1 MAIPRSV
8 NKSLT
13 SEQEF
18 AQRSPTPLVNAAL
31 LTVPS
36 TDSPVHATRLE
47 VEQVHLLYTRST
59 AVALI
64 TLVLGAA
71 LLVFLLWSVISHVRL
86 LTWAGFMATVALTR
100 WALVCHYRRS
110 ARGPEELRYWRTLLF
125 VSVAVTGCGWGLAGF
140 FLFPIS
146 SLPHQVLL
154 VTFLGGVSIVSI
166 ANLAAIRSLFF
177 LFFFFL
183 MAPTALRLMLSGET
197 ISMTI
202 SLLCFSFSGCLVLIA
217 NYMHASLVESLRLRF
232 TNLDLVQSLSAA
244 KEQAEHAQLQLAAS
258 HAALRKNEE
267 QFRSLIE
274 HAADVVTIL
283 NADGTIRYMSSSI
296 EPWLGYSSAE
306 LIGRPFTTTLLH
318 PTDQERVSANILSCI
333 QESEGEQTFE
343 SQWRQKGGTWR
354 SVESVIR
361 NLFGDNAVAG
371 ITLSSRDVTDRKE
384 IERLKDELV
393 STVSHE
399 LRTPL
404 TSLRGFTELMLT
416 RDFPVEQQRRFLT
429 IMNDE
434 ATRLTDLINDF
445 LDLQRIESGRQTYF
459 FTHVALPPLLQDA
472 IVPFVN
478 GTEKHT
484 LHLDVSDSLPPVR
497 VDSGRI
503 RQVFTNLLSNAIK
516 FSPDGGTIT
525 VSAQNTGKSVVVR
538 VTDAGIGIPAEALPQ
553 LFDKFFRVDNTE
565 TRKISGTGLGLA
577 LVKQIVEAHGGHV
590 WVESVPGKGSS
601 FSFSLPSGA

>member
-8 NKSLT
+8 NKRLT
-13 SEQEF
+13 SQQEF
-18 AQRSPTPLVNAAL
+18 AQRSPTPTVNAAP

-36 TDSPVHATRLE
+36 TDSAVQANRLE
-47 VEQVHLLYTRST
+47 AEQVHLLYTRST
-59 AVALI
+59 AAALI
-64 TLVLGAA
+64 TLVLGAV
-71 LLVFLLWSVISHVRL
+71 LLVLLLWSVVSHVRL
-86 LTWAGFMATVALTR
+86 LTWACFMATVALTR
-100 WALVCHYRRS
+100 WALVCHYRRR
-110 ARGPEELRYWRTLLF
+110 ARGPEELRYWRTLVF

-140 FLFPIS
+140 FLFPTH
-146 SLPHQVLL
+146 SLPHQVFL
-154 VTFLGGVSIVSI
+154 VTFLGGVSIVST

-183 MAPTALRLMLSGET
+183 MAPTALRLALSGET
-197 ISMTI
+197 IPMTI
-202 SLLCFSFSGCLVLIA
+202 SLLCFSFSGCLVLVA

-232 TNLDLVQSLSAA
+232 ANLDLVQSLSAA
-244 KEQAEHAQLQLAAS
+244 KEQAEQARLQLAAS

-267 QFRSLIE
+267 RFRSLIE

-283 NADGTIRYMSSSI
+283 NADGTIRYISPLI
-296 EPWLGYSSAE
+296 EPWLGYSSEE
-306 LIGRPFTTTLLH
+306 LIGQPFTILLH
-318 PTDQERVSANILSCI
+318 PTDQERVTANILSCV
-333 QESEGEQTFE
+333 QESGGERTFE
-343 SQWRQKGGTWR
+343 SQWHQKGGGWR

-361 NLFGDNAVAG
+361 NLFDDNAVAG
-371 ITLSSRDVTDRKE
+371 ITLSSRDVTERKE

-416 RDFPVEQQRRFLT
+416 RDFPVDQQHRFLT

-445 LDLQRIESGRQTYF
+445 LDLQRIESGRETYF
-459 FTHVALPPLLQDA
+459 FAHVALLPLLQEA
-472 IVPFVN
+472 IAPFVN

-484 LHLDVSDSLPPVR
+484 LHLDVPDSLPPVR

-503 RQVFTNLLSNAIK
+503 RQVLTNLLSNAIK
-516 FSPDGGTIT
+516 FSPDGGTII
-525 VSAQNTGKSVVVR
+525 VSARNTRESVVVR
-538 VTDAGIGIPAEALPQ
+538 VTDDGIGIPAEAIPQ

-577 LVKQIVEAHGGHV
+577 LVKQIIEAHGGQV
-590 WVESVPGKGSS
+590 RVESASGKGST

>member
-1 MAIPRSV
+1 MAIPWSV

-13 SEQEF
+13 SQQEF
-18 AQRSPTPLVNAAL
+18 AQRSPTPTVNAAP

-36 TDSPVHATRLE
+36 TDSAVQANRLE
-47 VEQVHLLYTRST
+47 AEQVHLLYTRST
-59 AVALI
+59 AAALI
-64 TLVLGAA
+64 TLVLGAV
-71 LLVFLLWSVISHVRL
+71 LLVLLLWSVVSHVRL
-86 LTWAGFMATVALTR
+86 LTWACFMATVALTR

-110 ARGPEELRYWRTLLF
+110 ARGPEELRYWRTLVF

-140 FLFPIS
+140 FLFPAH
-146 SLPHQVLL
+146 SLPHQVFL
-154 VTFLGGVSIVSI
+154 VTFLGGVSIVST

-183 MAPTALRLMLSGET
+183 MAPTALRLALSGET
-197 ISMTI
+197 IPMTI
-202 SLLCFSFSGCLVLIA
+202 SLLCFSFSGCLVLVA

-232 TNLDLVQSLSAA
+232 ANLDLVQSLSAA
-244 KEQAEHAQLQLAAS
+244 KEQAEQARLQLAAS

-267 QFRSLIE
+267 RFRSLIE

-283 NADGTIRYMSSSI
+283 NADGTIRYISPLI
-296 EPWLGYSSAE
+296 EPWLGYSSEE
-306 LIGRPFTTTLLH
+306 LVGQPFTILLH
-318 PTDQERVSANILSCI
+318 PTDQERVTANILSCV
-333 QESEGEQTFE
+333 QESGGERTFE
-343 SQWRQKGGTWR
+343 SQWYQKGGGWR

-361 NLFGDNAVAG
+361 NLFDDNAVAG
-371 ITLSSRDVTDRKE
+371 ITLSSRDVTERKE

-416 RDFPVEQQRRFLT
+416 RDFPVDQQHRFLT

-445 LDLQRIESGRQTYF
+445 LDLQRIESGRETYF
-459 FTHVALPPLLQDA
+459 FAHVALLPLLQEA
-472 IVPFVN
+472 IAPFVN

-484 LHLDVSDSLPPVR
+484 LHLDVPDSLPPVR

-503 RQVFTNLLSNAIK
+503 RQVLTNLLSNAIK
-516 FSPDGGTIT
+516 FSPDGGTII
-525 VSAQNTGKSVVVR
+525 VSARNTRESVVVR
-538 VTDAGIGIPAEALPQ
+538 VTDDGIGIPAEAIPQ

-577 LVKQIVEAHGGHV
+577 LVKQIIEAHGGQV
-590 WVESVPGKGSS
+590 RVESASGKGST